1 MRNEIGIGVMTL
13 LLLSGCSAPGSGG
26 VEQPTLPSQSIEI
39 SPPVED
45 VPDYARFVEI
55 RDSSPAAAMTAAPV
69 APSRV
74 DIADLQISMDVASVG
89 VNSLGLMDLPE
100 RVDVAGWYRF
110 GSAPGSERGATVIA
124 AHVDSLR
131 YGLGP
136 FARLRDAPVGTRV
149 TLTLADGTARSYAIS
164 SIEKTL
170 KSDIPIANVFDRDG
184 AARLILITCGGQ
196 FNRTSRTYSDNVIV
210 TALPVA

>member
-136 FARLRDAPVGTRV
+136 F
-149 TLTLADGTARSYAIS
+149 SYAIS